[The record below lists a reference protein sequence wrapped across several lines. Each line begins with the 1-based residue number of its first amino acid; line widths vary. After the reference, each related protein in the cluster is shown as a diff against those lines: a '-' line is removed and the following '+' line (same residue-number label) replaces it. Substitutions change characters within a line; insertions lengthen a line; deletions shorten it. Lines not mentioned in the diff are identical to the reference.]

1 MTTFILGAIAG
12 TFIPMPYQS
21 IIHDFVV
28 DVWGRSK
35 ALVKRP
41 E

>member
-1 MTTFILGAIAG
+1 MVYFILGAIAG
-12 TFIPMPYQS
+12 TFIPMPYQNT
-21 IIHDFVV
+21 IREFVV
-28 DVWGRSK
+28 EGWDWAK

>member
-21 IIHDFVV
+21 AIRDFVV
-28 DVWGRSK
+28 DVWDRAK
-35 ALVKRP
+35 ELVKRP